1 MKKLI
6 LGIITVLSLGM
17 IGYSGGIVFNSVKGN
32 LDKSSLEKDI
42 KKLDENIK
50 EKNTL
55 LTEVK
60 AKDAELRKHYNQIRQ
75 EKGIKVVYLT
85 FDDGPTPNNTP
96 RILEILKKNN
106 IKATFFVIGQN
117 PDLYKRIVD
126 EGHAIA
132 IHTYSHEYKQ
142 VYASEDA
149 FFQDLYKLRDLIIE
163 KTGVNPKVTR
173 FPGGSSTTRVSKPIK
188 QAIINRLTKEGY
200 VYQDWNCDSTDASG
214 NKVPVE
220 KLVKNGVCNV
230 REVNLLMHDAYAKTT
245 TVEALQQIIDAYRAK
260 GYIFETLTVDSPK
273 FQHVKQPENV
283 N

>member
-6 LGIITVLSLGM
+6 LGIMTVLSLGM

-32 LDKSSLEKDI
+32 LDKSSLENDV
-42 KKLDENIK
+42 KKLDESIK
-50 EKNTL
+50 EKSTL
-55 LTEVK
+55 LAEVK
-60 AKDAELRKHYNQIRQ
+60 AKDTELRKHYNQIRQ